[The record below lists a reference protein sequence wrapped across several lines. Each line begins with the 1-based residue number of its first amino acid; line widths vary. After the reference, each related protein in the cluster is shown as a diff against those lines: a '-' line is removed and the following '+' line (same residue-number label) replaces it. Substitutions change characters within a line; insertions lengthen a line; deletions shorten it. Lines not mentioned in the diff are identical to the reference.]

1 VATGAEDPLGF
12 PAGFFR
18 RDPSH
23 LSRHRLHPL
32 QAGPSALLLKWGRT
46 TFAVLGVVDHAFF
59 CGTPL
64 MSPSDDGF
72 PRNIWCRGFGRPLV
86 RVLYTVVT
94 AITSRVWI
102 RCVQMPT
109 RAPSALHKALR
120 HSRIASPARD
130 ARAVTFCGVHG
141 QGLGK
146 ISRSKQYRLGIPP
159 PRVLPPDFK
168 EDVSSMEGSTIQ
180 PRGELSLAC

>member
-1 VATGAEDPLGF
+1 MAA
-12 PAGFFR
+12 
-18 RDPSH
+18 
-23 LSRHRLHPL
+23 
-32 QAGPSALLLKWGRT
+32 
-46 TFAVLGVVDHAFF
+46 LGVVDPAFF
-59 CGTPL
+59 LRNPPDE
-64 MSPSDDGF
+64 PSDAGF
-72 PRNIWCRGFGRPLV
+72 ARNILCRGFGRPLA

-109 RAPSALHKALR
+109 SAPSALHKALR
-120 HSRIASPARD
+120 HSRIAGPARD

-146 ISRSKQYRLGIPP
+146 ISCSKQYRLGTPP
-159 PRVLPPDFK
+159 PSVPPPDFK
-168 EDVSSMEGSTIQ
+168 EDVSSMGDCSIQ